1 MNSTIIVFPGSNCDR
16 DIQVCLRDT
25 FKVEPKMVWHRETNI
40 EMTDLIVIPGG
51 FSFGD
56 YLRAGCIAA
65 HSPAI
70 REVIKHARTGV
81 PVLGICNGF
90 QILCETG
97 ILPGAL
103 MRNSNLRFICK
114 DVHLQVE
121 NDEAF
126 FTRNYHSGDVVKMP
140 IAHHEGNY
148 VADSETLCRIEND
161 NRVAFRY
168 CNNKG
173 IKNKNTNPNGSAKN
187 IAGILNDVG
196 NVLGMMPHPERMVSK
211 ILGGSDGQHFFEKL
225 AGKMLK

>member
-25 FKVEPKMVWHRETNI
+25 FKLEPKMIWHRETEI
-40 EMTDLIVIPGG
+40 GPTDLIIIPGG

-70 REVIKHARTGV
+70 REVIKHAEAGV

-90 QILCETG
+90 QILCEAG
-97 ILPGAL
+97 VLPGAL
-103 MRNSNLRFICK
+103 IQNTDLKFICR
-114 DVHLQVE
+114 DVHLRVE
-121 NDEAF
+121 NDEAL
-126 FTRNYHSGDVVKMP
+126 FTQSYNTGDILKMP

-148 VADSETLCRIEND
+148 VTDPETLKRIEND

-168 CNNKG
+168 CTSKG
-173 IKNKNTNPNGSAKN
+173 IDNENANPNGSVKN
-187 IAGILNDVG
+187 IAGVLNDVG
-196 NVLGMMPHPERMVSK
+196 NVLGMMPHPERMVAK
-211 ILGGSDGQHFFEKL
+211 VLGGTDGKLFFEKL
-225 AGKMLK
+225 AGKISK